1 MLAPSKKLGDNKHKQ
16 INTIDRF
23 LNMVLKNIYL
33 VGKRIRKV
41 ECLIKY
47 SEIDQSVYL
56 MGSSELQ
63 KFW

>member
-16 INTIDRF
+16 INTVDRF

-47 SEIDQSVYL
+47 SEIDHSVYL

>member
-16 INTIDRF
+16 INTVDRF

-47 SEIDQSVYL
+47 SEIEQSVYL